1 MTLAVAHQIIPAS
14 LRQNS
19 TSCPLPRFLL
29 EFLSKLVTYRC
40 HYYHPMVK
48 NLVIVESPA
57 KAKTIEGYLG
67 KDYVV
72 KSSFGHVR
80 DLPKDNNAIDIA
92 NGFKPTYVVSPDKRE
107 IIAQLKKLSKE
118 AETVWLASDDDREG
132 EAISWHLA
140 ETLNLSGTDKT
151 RRIVF
156 REITKTAILNAI
168 ATPRE
173 IDLNLVNAQQARRVL
188 DRLVGFELSPVLW
201 KKVKAGLSAGR
212 VQSVAVRIVV
222 ERERE
227 INQFKVSSAY
237 RITARFDAG
246 RGAVLEAELPTRY
259 KTREEAEAFLAR
271 CVGADY
277 RIENL
282 EKKPGKRSPAP
293 PFTTSTLQQEA
304 SRKLGF
310 SVAQTMSVAQK
321 LYEAGKI
328 SYMRT
333 DSVNLSQD
341 ALEAAKVE
349 ISRAYGPEYAQT
361 RVYKTKSASA
371 QEAHEAIRPTDFAL
385 VKAGSDSQEQR
396 LYDLIRKRAMASQ
409 MADAVIERTVAS
421 IGIST
426 QPGVLLTAT
435 GEVITFEGFLKAY
448 AESKDEEEQDEAANA
463 DSSFSR
469 GLPPLSVGQQ
479 LPLQLLRAL
488 ERFASPPARYT
499 EASLVK
505 KLEEMGIGRPSTY
518 APTISTI
525 QKRGYV
531 EKDSREGKER
541 KFHVLTLDGSEV
553 KTEVKTETFGA
564 DKAKLFPTD
573 TAMVVNDFLVEH
585 FPVIV
590 DFQFT
595 AKVEDEFDQIAN
607 GHEQWTDMLAGFYGT
622 FHATVE
628 RGQDIERSTL
638 GSTRVIGAH
647 PETGQKLTAR
657 LGRYGPYVQIEPKEG
672 APEGEKAV
680 YASLRKGQFIE
691 NITLEEAL
699 DLFKLP
705 RIVGQFEDKDMTAAL
720 GRFGPYIRHDSK
732 FYSLTKEQ
740 DPHTITATEA
750 IELIE
755 NKRKTDA
762 ERLIKEFPENPDVQV
777 LNGRFGPYIVA
788 GKKNVKIPKGE
799 EPAGLTLERCLELA
813 AATPDK
819 PAKGGRFAKKAAP
832 AADAAETADKPAK
845 KKPAATAAKKP
856 AAKKPA
862 AKKAPGTTAKKA
874 TAKAK

>member
-1 MTLAVAHQIIPAS
+1 
-14 LRQNS
+14 
-19 TSCPLPRFLL
+19 
-29 EFLSKLVTYRC
+29 
-40 HYYHPMVK
+40 MVK

-67 KDYVV
+67 KDFIV

-92 NGFKPTYVVSPDKRE
+92 NGFKPTYVVSADKRE
-107 IIAQLKKLSKE
+107 IISQLKKLAKE
-118 AETVWLASDDDREG
+118 AEMVWLASDDDREG
-132 EAISWHLA
+132 EAISWHLS
-140 ETLNLSGTDKT
+140 ETLNLSNDKT

-156 REITKTAILNAI
+156 REITKNAILHAI
-168 ATPRE
+168 DTPRE
-173 IDLNLVNAQQARRVL
+173 INLDLVNAQQARRVL

-212 VQSVAVRIVV
+212 VQSVAVRLVV

-227 INQFKVSSAY
+227 INQFKTSSAY
-237 RITARFDAG
+237 RVVAKFDAG
-246 RGAVLEAELPTRY
+246 RGAVLEAELPTRF
-259 KTREEAEAFLAR
+259 KTNDEAQAFLER
-271 CVGADY
+271 CIGASY
-277 RIENL
+277 SIENL

-341 ALEAAKVE
+341 ALAAAKDE
-349 ISRAYGPEYAQT
+349 ISRSYGPEYAQT
-361 RVYKTKSASA
+361 RQFKTKSASA
-371 QEAHEAIRPTDFAL
+371 QEAHEAIRPTDFSL

-421 IGIST
+421 ISIST
-426 QPGVLLTAT
+426 QPGTMLTAT

-448 AESKDEEEQDEAANA
+448 SESKDEEVQDETPTE
-463 DSSFSR
+463 STFSR
-469 GLPPLSVGQQ
+469 GLPPLSVGQA
-479 LPLQLLRAL
+479 LPLQQLRAT
-488 ERFASPPARYT
+488 ERFASPAARYT

-505 KLEEMGIGRPSTY
+505 KMEEMGIGRPSTY

-541 KFHVLTLDGSEV
+541 KFRVLTLEGETV
-553 KTEVKTETFGA
+553 NTEVKTETYGA

-590 DFQFT
+590 DYQFT

-622 FHATVE
+622 FHETVE

-638 GSTRVIGAH
+638 GSTRVIGTH

-657 LGRYGPYVQIEPKEG
+657 LGRFGPYVQIEPLEG
-672 APEGEKAV
+672 SEEKAV

-740 DPHTITATEA
+740 DPHTITAQEA
-750 IELIE
+750 IDLIE
-755 NKRKTDA
+755 AKRKADA
-762 ERLIKEFPENPDVQV
+762 ERLIKDFPENPEVQV

-799 EPAGLTLERCLELA
+799 EPAALTLERCLELA

-819 PAKGGRFAKKAAP
+819 PAKGGRFGAKKAP
-832 AADAAETADKPAK
+832 ATSAEDAADKPAK
-845 KKPAATAAKKP
+845 KAPAAKKTAAKKP
-856 AAKKPA
+856 AAKKA
-862 AKKAPGTTAKKA
+862 TGTATKKAA
-874 TAKAK
+874 TKAK

>member
-1 MTLAVAHQIIPAS
+1 
-14 LRQNS
+14 
-19 TSCPLPRFLL
+19 
-29 EFLSKLVTYRC
+29 
-40 HYYHPMVK
+40 MVK

-67 KDYVV
+67 KDFIV

-92 NGFKPTYVVSPDKRE
+92 NGFKPTYVVSADKRE
-107 IIAQLKKLSKE
+107 IISQLKKLAKE

-132 EAISWHLA
+132 EAISWHLS
-140 ETLNLSGTDKT
+140 ETLNLSSDKT

-156 REITKTAILNAI
+156 REITKNAILHAI
-168 ATPRE
+168 DTPRE
-173 IDLNLVNAQQARRVL
+173 INLDLVNAQQARRVL

-212 VQSVAVRIVV
+212 VQSVAVRLVV

-227 INQFKVSSAY
+227 INQFKTSSAY
-237 RITARFDAG
+237 RVVAKFDAG
-246 RGAVLEAELPTRY
+246 RGAVLEAELPTRF
-259 KTREEAEAFLAR
+259 KVLEEAEAFLAR
-271 CVGADY
+271 CVGASY
-277 RIENL
+277 SIENL

-341 ALEAAKVE
+341 ALAAAKEE
-349 ISRAYGPEYAQT
+349 ISRAYGPEFAQT
-361 RVYKTKSASA
+361 RQFKTKSASA

-421 IGIST
+421 ISIST
-426 QPGVLLTAT
+426 QPGTMLTAT

-448 AESKDEEEQDEAANA
+448 AESKDEEVQDEAPTE
-463 DSSFSR
+463 STFSR
-469 GLPPLSVGQQ
+469 GLPPLSVGQS
-479 LPLQLLRAL
+479 LPLQQLRAT
-488 ERFASPPARYT
+488 ERFAAPAARYT

-505 KLEEMGIGRPSTY
+505 KMEEMGIGRPSTY

-541 KFHVLTLDGSEV
+541 KFHVLTLDGDTV

-590 DFQFT
+590 DYQFT

-607 GHEQWTDMLAGFYGT
+607 GREVWTDMLSGFYGK
-622 FHATVE
+622 FHETVE

-638 GSTRVIGAH
+638 GSTREIGLH

-657 LGRYGPYVQIEPKEG
+657 LGRFGPYVQIEPKEG

-699 DLFKLP
+699 ELFKLP

-740 DPHTITATEA
+740 DPHTITAQEGVD
-750 IELIE
+750 LIE
-755 NKRKTDA
+755 AKRKSDA
-762 ERLIKEFPENPDVQV
+762 ERLIKDFPTNPDVQV
-777 LNGRFGPYIVA
+777 LNGRFGPYIVV

-799 EPAGLTLERCLELA
+799 EPAELTLERCLELA
-813 AATPDK
+813 DATPDK
-819 PAKGGRFAKKAAP
+819 PAKGGRFAKKAP
-832 AADAAETADKPAK
+832 AATAADTADKPAK
-845 KKPAATAAKKP
+845 KTAAKKP

-862 AKKAPGTTAKKA
+862 AKKATGTTAKKA
-874 TAKAK
+874 ATKAK